1 MPGKYWKPQ
10 EEQLLRQ
17 LWKSGVHEFK
27 LLAQKI
33 ERSEG
38 AIKEKLRR
46 MGLLVVVQKPQ
57 KKHTTTSV
65 PLGKGLFT
73 HEEALKV
80 LAGAVEALR
89 EPGLDKLEL
98 QRLRILV
105 DAIHTYDSVLE
116 KFEKWVEIEN
126 RLLEM
131 AEKIEELD
139 KVQKV
144 LSRKSRA

>member
-17 LWKSGVHEFK
+17 LWESGVHEFK

-80 LAGAVEALR
+80 LAGVLEALR

-116 KFEKWVEIEN
+116 KFERWVEIEA
-126 RLLEM
+126 RLSEM
-131 AEKIEELD
+131 DKRIAELQKTKTLRQLKI
-139 KVQKV
+139 
-144 LSRKSRA
+144 